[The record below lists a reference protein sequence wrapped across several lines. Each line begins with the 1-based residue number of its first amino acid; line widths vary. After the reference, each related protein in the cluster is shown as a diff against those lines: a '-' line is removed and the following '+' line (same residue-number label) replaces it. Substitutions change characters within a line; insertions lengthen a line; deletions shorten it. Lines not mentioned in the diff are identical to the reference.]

1 MLTSPSAA
9 TSEATDMT
17 IHEGISITDTVR
29 LLLKK
34 AEKRKN
40 IKNRLITMPRTMPR
54 TMPFDTTG
62 QTVDSTETSLYHTI
76 TNPGRWKG
84 KESRDKYLET
94 DYFLLK
100 KQENNL

>member
-40 IKNRLITMPRTMPR
+40 IKNRLITMPI

-94 DYFLLK
+94 DYFL
-100 KQENNL
+100 